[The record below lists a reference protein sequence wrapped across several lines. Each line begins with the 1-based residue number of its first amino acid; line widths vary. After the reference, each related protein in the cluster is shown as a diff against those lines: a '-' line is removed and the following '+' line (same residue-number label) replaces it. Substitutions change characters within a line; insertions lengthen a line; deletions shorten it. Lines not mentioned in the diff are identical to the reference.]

1 MSDKN
6 KIISNIYK
14 EYYGSRR
21 DTFEEAKKKDPSI
34 TYEDIKDWFNK
45 NFIRKTNLRGY
56 NSFIASEPYEEF
68 QMDLFFIN
76 DLDNQD
82 YKIGLLMVDIFSKYM
97 TVVPVKTK
105 QPDDI
110 LQAIK
115 DGIDNMG
122 GKPLV
127 FYTDEEGS
135 FTSKLVKNY
144 FLDNHIQHI
153 ITRGHAAVAERSIR
167 TIKDLIYRRIEDNPE
182 AKWTDAKILANAL
195 TNYNYRMK
203 HRMTKMTPNDARA
216 KKNLLEVKTN
226 LELNRISKRKYP
238 EINVGDSV
246 RIYTKKKNFQKER
259 VPVWSDNV
267 YKVDEITENFKQQ
280 FYHLE
285 GREKTTTTPR
295 NSKSLK
301 N

>member
-6 KIISNIYK
+6 KIISSIYK
-14 EYYGSRR
+14 DNYGSRK
-21 DTFEEAKKKDPSI
+21 DTLEEARKKDPSI
-34 TYEDIKDWFNK
+34 TYEDVKNWFDK
-45 NFIRKTNLRGY
+45 NFVRKTNLRGF

-76 DLDNQD
+76 DLENQD
-82 YKIGLLMVDIFSKYM
+82 YKIGILIIDIFSKYM
-97 TVVPVKTK
+97 TVIPLKTK

-135 FTSKLVKNY
+135 FNSKIIKQY
-144 FLDNHIQHI
+144 FIDNHIQHI

-167 TIKDLIYRRIEDNPE
+167 TIKDLIYRRIDQNPDSQ
-182 AKWTDAKILANAL
+182 WTDAKILANAL

-203 HRMTKMTPNDARA
+203 HRMTKMTP
-216 KKNLLEVKTN
+216 E
-226 LELNRISKRKYP
+226 
-238 EINVGDSV
+238 
-246 RIYTKKKNFQKER
+246 QC
-259 VPVWSDNV
+259 
-267 YKVDEITENFKQQ
+267 
-280 FYHLE
+280 
-285 GREKTTTTPR
+285 
-295 NSKSLK
+295 
-301 N
+301 

>member
-1 MSDKN
+1 MSDNKD

-110 LQAIK
+110 LQAI
-115 DGIDNMG
+115 
-122 GKPLV
+122 V
-127 FYTDEEGS
+127 F
-135 FTSKLVKNY
+135 FFPMKKVL
-144 FLDNHIQHI
+144 
-153 ITRGHAAVAERSIR
+153 
-167 TIKDLIYRRIEDNPE
+167 
-182 AKWTDAKILANAL
+182 L
-195 TNYNYRMK
+195 T
-203 HRMTKMTPNDARA
+203 
-216 KKNLLEVKTN
+216 L
-226 LELNRISKRKYP
+226 
-238 EINVGDSV
+238 
-246 RIYTKKKNFQKER
+246 
-259 VPVWSDNV
+259 
-267 YKVDEITENFKQQ
+267 
-280 FYHLE
+280 
-285 GREKTTTTPR
+285 
-295 NSKSLK
+295 KS
-301 N
+301 

>member
-1 MSDKN
+1 MTDKN

-14 EYYGSRR
+14 DYYGSRK
-21 DTFEEAKKKDPSI
+21 DTLEEARKKDPSI
-34 TYEDIKDWFNK
+34 TYEDVKNWFEK
-45 NFIRKTNLRGY
+45 NFVRKTNLKGF
-56 NSFIASEPYEEF
+56 NSYIAGEPYEEF

-76 DLDNQD
+76 DLENQD
-82 YKIGLLMVDIFSKYM
+82 YKIGLLMIDIFSKYM

-105 QPDDI
+105 QPDDV

-115 DGIDNMG
+115 DGIENMG

-127 FYTDEEGS
+127 FYTDEEGAFNS
-135 FTSKLVKNY
+135 NLIKEF

-153 ITRGHAAVAERSIR
+153 ITRGHAAVAERAIR
-167 TIKDLIYRRIEDNPE
+167 TIKDLMYRRIEDNPE
-182 AKWTDAKILANAL
+182 AKWTDVKILSNAL

-203 HRMTKMTPNDARA
+203 HRMTKMTPNQARD
-216 KKNLLEVKTN
+216 KKNILEAKSN
-226 LELNRISKRKYP
+226 LEINRISKRKYP

-246 RIYTKKKNFQKER
+246 RVYTKKKNFQKER

-285 GREKTTTTPR
+285 GRDKPLLRHEI
-295 NSKSLK
+295 LK
-301 N
+301 V